1 MSIIKGILI
10 YTAIFLGLV
19 IGVGVILI
27 GIMYFF
33 PSVSV
38 FGYKFYHGNN
48 NGIIYEVV
56 ADDNTGVGVDHLIK
70 LDGEILNNI
79 DAVEIDADRWNI
91 NVNLY
96 EAPGNNVTFLRT
108 EFTRSIT
115 GFIKASS
122 PSPTFSVKAEKR
134 ALTGE
139 DVEKNVVTIKA
150 VEPEGAYFNRS
161 ACLTV
166 WIPNTLPSG
175 EIEDLRIVSGN
186 GTVIFSQVS
195 VAELVPVGNPEINVK
210 NFTLV
215 DGSNDAK
222 VKYVNILDTLNINAT
237 NSNFSIDRDFDCDV
251 NLDCEKGKYKFG
263 NILGETNNVNIN
275 AVNADVQFGNIEG
288 NVTLKSDY
296 GYFRANTINGNFSS
310 LSHNVDDIN
319 NACDLKIQKILGST
333 IIQND
338 SGNIEIGQVGQV
350 TKTTTTNDL
359 RIDTH
364 SGDVNIANCFA
375 KNIIITS
382 TSGVIRLDKCLG
394 SLDVTTQN
402 GSVYVQ
408 FMRASD
414 TVEGVTD
421 SEITTAVN
429 NLNDK
434 PIKISTGVDK
444 GNGAI
449 EVKNSRGQLT
459 LESHGRGKI
468 DVVVDNIAVNKTN
481 DINAHNGNVN
491 VVLPD
496 EGRYWLKWSG
506 LSSTKIHIVDFET
519 SEKKPNS
526 EMDNYSVVYES
537 VFMGGTLDAN
547 NTTRFN
553 IIANKNLTIYSKIHA
568 DLN

>member
-56 ADDNTGVGVDHLIK
+56 ADDNTGVGVDNLIK

-96 EAPGNNVTFLRT
+96 EAPSNNVTFLRT

-338 SGNIEIGQVGQV
+338 SGNIDIGQVGQV
-350 TKTTTTNDL
+350 AKTTTTNDL

-375 KNIIITS
+375 KNIIVTS

-394 SLDVTTQN
+394 SLDVSTQN

-408 FMRASD
+408 FMKASD
-414 TVEGVTD
+414 TVEGATD

-496 EGRYWLKWSG
+496 EGRYWLNWSG

-526 EMDNYSVVYES
+526 EMDNYSDVYKS
-537 VFMGGTLDAN
+537 VFMGGTLDSN